1 MSASPSNSGGSAGA
15 GYGWSMIADA
25 DRDFFDKEGYLLIK
39 GFYDFDADILPIL
52 RDIHRIIGL
61 VAERHGVSLSRE
73 AFSPDRFDDGYP
85 TLLATERRL
94 AGEVYDLVKQIPSFL
109 RLISDARAE
118 ALFREIRRT
127 DHAGIGAASYGIRID
142 NPHEEK
148 FRSHWHQEFVFQ
160 PQSIDG
166 VVFWTPLLPIT
177 PDLGPLVILPKSNLD
192 GLCNYVRGTTY
203 ADKAGAYQIGLHDE
217 DAVVARYDH
226 IAPLIDPTDLLI
238 MDFLTIHGSG
248 YNVSDRSRW
257 SVQSRFFNFRD
268 PIGMKVGWKA
278 SITAG
283 TEVEAIFPDN
293 FVRVP

>member
-1 MSASPSNSGGSAGA
+1 MIDAS
-15 GYGWSMIADA
+15 
-25 DRDFFDKEGYLLIK
+25 DRKFFAEQGYLLIK
-39 GFYDFDADILPIL
+39 GFYDFEADIEPIL

-73 AFSPDRFDDGYP
+73 GFAPERFDDGYGV
-85 TLLATERRL
+85 LLSTNRRL

-109 RLISDARAE
+109 RLISHPKAE
-118 ALFREIRRT
+118 ALFRDMRGT

-142 NPHEEK
+142 NPNEEK

-166 VVFWTPLLPIT
+166 IVFWTPLLPIK
-177 PDLGPLVILPKSNLD
+177 PELGPVVILPGSNRD
-192 GLCNYVRGTTY
+192 GLCTYVRGTTY
-203 ADKAGAYQIGLHDE
+203 AEKTGAYQIGIHDE
-217 DAVVARYDH
+217 DAVVSRYDH
-226 IAPLIDPTDLLI
+226 VAPLTEPTDLLL

-248 YNVSDRSRW
+248 YNISDRSRW

-268 PIGMKVGWKA
+268 PIGMKVGWRA

-293 FVRVP
+293 FVSAAE